1 MRARKI
7 ALLLLI
13 IAILLSG
20 CAQNAAQSYQNITAK
35 DLQGML
41 MNEKDFVL
49 VDVREPYE
57 LEETGYIPGAVNIP
71 VGQVEQKLNTLPK
84 TGKLILYCRTGR
96 RSAEVAKFLAGK
108 GYPNVYNLEGGIVAW
123 PYEKTQPKK

>member
-1 MRARKI
+1 MRASKI
-7 ALLLLI
+7 ALVLLI

-20 CAQNAAQSYQNITAK
+20 CAQNTAPAYQNISTK
-35 DLQGML
+35 DLQWIIQ
-41 MNEKDFVL
+41 NEKDFVL

-57 LEETGYIPGAVNIP
+57 LEETGYLPGAVNIP

-84 TGKLILYCRTGR
+84 TGKMILYCRTGR
-96 RSAEVAKFLAGK
+96 RSADAAKFLAGK
-108 GYPNVYNLEGGIVAW
+108 GYTNVYNLEGGIVAW